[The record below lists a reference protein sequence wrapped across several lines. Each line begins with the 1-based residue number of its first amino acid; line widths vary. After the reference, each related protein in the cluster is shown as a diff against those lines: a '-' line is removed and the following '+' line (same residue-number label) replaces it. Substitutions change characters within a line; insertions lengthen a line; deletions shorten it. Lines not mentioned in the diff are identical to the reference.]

1 MSLPMWAGASV
12 DGRLTIALGTLEA
25 SRASMGGND
34 QSCPAAFFMRSDF
47 ADGTK
52 ESIET

>member
-12 DGRLTIALGTLEA
+12 DRRLTNALGTMKA
-25 SRASMGGND
+25 SRATMGGND
-34 QSCPAAFFMRSDF
+34 QSCPAAFFMRIDF